1 LSESKPT
8 DAAFWRGEITRSRT
22 VAEVV
27 WPDWQTNLDY
37 YAGRSPDAATAV
49 ANKTEWVNV
58 NVDFYQVEAKQAQ
71 LFYEQPDLQ
80 LSAQGPFKP
89 VTMPGAPPPAMPPV
103 AAILQAHRSLL
114 NELLGPDYADVLTT
128 IQKAIKDCLCP
139 SGFGATK
146 IGYESFVQS
155 IEPPP
160 QLGNVLNLQQ
170 PFAMPIAEKW
180 YWERI
185 PPKKY
190 RIPADFHD
198 TDYDK
203 APWLAMDFRMPLAE
217 GRRTL
222 NLPSDFEASS
232 TRDEKVLTDHT
243 QGQDTSDLE
252 AIEGTEIWYYAAL
265 YDQDVIHPQVMRRH
279 VLVEGVDG
287 FVEKQ
292 NDSPYQTLIKGR
304 LTRDS
309 MIGNPIH
316 VLTLRDVP
324 DSAYVPS
331 DSQMTRPL
339 VRELCKFRTQMVQE
353 REVGRARYGFDS
365 EKLTPESAERLANG
379 TLGEFIA
386 LEGGA
391 LAAGAQT
398 IVAQLI
404 QPATNRQA
412 YIANDYITRDI
423 EKTLAIDATGA
434 GVNDTSADETATK
447 TAEVARSR
455 NVRLDAERRRVLAW
469 YLKGVAKFSALVCRF
484 MTPSLAVPYLGE
496 QGAQIWAS
504 WDKKTTD
511 GRLVFK
517 ARPDSQIHLD
527 AAQER
532 RYWLQLYQMMANDPN
547 VIRSKVAK
555 KVFEVAGENPD
566 DFVIDQ
572 LPEEKPDG
580 NFSMRFQGD
589 DLVGPQAQQVREIL
603 AQLGIEISQEAIDSS
618 GSQMYQQVALGLR
631 DASGTAVPP
640 QKRPAAHGGP
650 AEQVRPLSKQQGD
663 ETGQRPGPTMEAA

>member
-1 LSESKPT
+1 MPEQKPT
-8 DAAFWRGEITRSRT
+8 DAGFWRDEVKRSRS

-37 YAGRSPDAATAV
+37 YAGRSPDAVAAV

-58 NVDFYQVEAKQAQ
+58 NVDFYQVEAKLPQ
-71 LFYEQPDLQ
+71 LFFETPDLQ
-80 LSAQGPFKP
+80 LTASGAFKP
-89 VTMPGAPPPAMPPV
+89 VSVPGQPPAEAPPV

-114 NELLGPDYADVLTT
+114 NELLGPDHADVLTT
-128 IQKAIKDCLCP
+128 IQKALKDCLCP

-146 IGYESFVQS
+146 IGYEPTVQS
-155 IEPPP
+155 IEPPE

-170 PFAMPIAEKW
+170 PFQMPIAEKW

-185 PPKKY
+185 APKKY

-203 APWLAMDFRMPLAE
+203 APWLGMDFRIPLAE
-217 GRRTL
+217 ARRQF
-222 NLPSDFEASS
+222 NLPEDFNGNSK
-232 TRDEKVLTDHT
+232 RDEKVLTDHSD
-243 QGQDTSDLE
+243 GKDTSDLE
-252 AIEGTEIWYYAAL
+252 AVEGTEIWYYAAL

-279 VLVEGVDG
+279 VLVDGVDG
-287 FVEKQ
+287 FVEK
-292 NDSPYQTLIKGR
+292 NNESPYQTFVQGR
-304 LTRDS
+304 LSRDS

-353 REVGRARYGFDS
+353 REATRPRYGFDVD
-365 EKLTPESAERLANG
+365 KLTPADAEKLANG

-391 LAAGAQT
+391 LAGGAQS
-398 IVAQLI
+398 IIAQLVTGS
-404 QPATNRQA
+404 PNRQS

-423 EKTLAIDATGA
+423 EKTHAIDATAA
-434 GVNDTSADETATK
+434 GVDDGGTEESATK
-447 TAEVARSR
+447 TAEISRSR
-455 NVRLDAERRRVLAW
+455 NVRLDGERRRVLAW

-496 QGAQIWAS
+496 QGARVWAS
-504 WDKKTTD
+504 WDKQTTD

-517 ARPDSQIHLD
+517 ARPDSQIRLD

-532 RYWLQLYQMMANDPN
+532 RDALQLYQMVANDPN
-547 VIRSKVAK
+547 VVRVKLLHSL
-555 KVFEVAGENPD
+555 FEKYGLDPTELVVE
-566 DFVIDQ
+566 Q
-572 LPEEKPDG
+572 LPEQPPEP
-580 NFSMRFQGD
+580 NISFRFSGE
-589 DLVGPQAQQVREIL
+589 DLYNPMAREIL
-603 AQLGIEISQEAIDSS
+603 AQGGIQLSQEAIDEAA
-618 GSQMYQQVALGLR
+618 GQLYKQVALGLR
-631 DASGTAVPP
+631 DASGKTVPA
-640 QKRPAAHGGP
+640 QKRLAEHGGP
-650 AEQVRPLSKQQGD
+650 AEQIRPLSKMQGD